1 MSPSSRHRWLAGAA
15 SLAAHVGVFLLLIS
29 SVRPPADL
37 PPPPVLV
44 QLVAPPPPPQPPAP
58 APRPKASAAPVAAAR
73 PATPTR
79 DTRRAAVRPVPI
91 DIPTR
96 PVEAATA
103 PKASGGGVSG
113 AGLSDSELAGAA
125 VAGSGAPGGACDMAR
140 QIQAAL
146 RKDPLVQ
153 AAMAEAV
160 RGAGGRAIMVW
171 NGDWV
176 QNNGEDGKGLAAV
189 REAIMWEVAFAPPAC
204 RAEPVR
210 GLVLMSLNGSTR
222 LALGERQWRWSDLL
236 GRR

>member
-1 MSPSSRHRWLAGAA
+1 MSPPNRHRWLAGAA
-15 SLAAHVGVFLLLIS
+15 SLAAHAGVFLLLIN

-37 PPPPVLV
+37 PPPAVLV
-44 QLVAPPPPPQPPAP
+44 QIVAPAPAPKPPAP
-58 APRPKASAAPVAAAR
+58 AAKPKVSTAPMAAAR
-73 PATPTR
+73 PATPVRNTHP
-79 DTRRAAVRPVPI
+79 AAVKPVPR

-103 PKASGGGVSG
+103 REASGGGATG

-125 VAGSGAPGGACDMAR
+125 VAGSGTPAGACDMVR

-153 AAMAEAV
+153 AAMTEAV